1 VTVVAQVLPEVAR
14 RLRPHLRTALLGLG
28 LVIAIALLEVL
39 KPWPLKLIVDQV
51 LGGQPLAFAPA
62 QRLVGLVGRGG
73 GVLLAACAALVV
85 IQLLIGLA
93 TLAANWTTISLGQR
107 LVDIFRADAFAH
119 VERLSLDFHGRRAP
133 GDLAYRLTTDTL
145 ALQTLAT
152 NGVVPVVRA
161 VVLLAGMLGVMV
173 ALDARLTLVALGVV
187 PVLLLIMRILGR
199 RIGRQSA
206 VVRGLESRLLGAAER
221 TMEAINVVQAYGAE
235 DTEGA
240 RFAGASRDAL
250 ATTLRLHL
258 TETLYGASIG
268 VVIAAGTATVLWVG
282 ARAVLGGTLSLGD
295 VLVFTSYL
303 AALYMPIDGLTQ
315 HWGLVQSS
323 AAGVRR
329 VLELLDT
336 PVDLPDGTRPG
347 PRADHAP
354 TIRFVD
360 VGLRGDHGHPVLD
373 GVDLEVPA
381 GKVLAIVG
389 PTGAGKTTLATLV
402 PRLRDPMGGRV
413 ELDGVDVR
421 TFRLAEL
428 RARIAVVTQTPVLL
442 PDTLR
447 ANLLLGRPGAS
458 DAALMDAL
466 ARAELAERVATLP
479 QGLDT
484 LVGRGGLALSVGEQL
499 RVTIARALLRD
510 APILL
515 LDEPTASLD
524 PETEARLMTT
534 ARRLVA
540 GRTTLVIT
548 HRLAIVPNAD
558 AVAVM
563 ERGRV
568 VEQGGWRELL
578 DRGGRLAELLAARD
592 EALGRR

>member
-1 VTVVAQVLPEVAR
+1 MTVVAQVLPEVAR
-14 RLRPHLRTALLGLG
+14 RLRPHARPALLGLA
-28 LVIAIALLEVL
+28 LVIAIAALEVL
-39 KPWPLKLIVDQV
+39 KPWPLKLVVDQV
-51 LGGQPLAFAPA
+51 LGDRPLGFAPA
-62 QRLVGLVGRGG
+62 QRLVDSLGRGG
-73 GVLLAACAALVV
+73 LLVAATSAVVV

-93 TLAANWTTISLGQR
+93 TLAANWTTIGLGQR

-119 VERLSLDFHGRRAP
+119 VQRLSLDFHGRRAP

-161 VVLLAGMLGVMV
+161 VVLLAGMLVVMLR
-173 ALDARLTLVALGVV
+173 LDPRLTLVAVGVV
-187 PVLLLIMRILGR
+187 PVLLVVMRGLGR

-206 VVRGLESRLLGAAER
+206 TVRGLESQLLGAAER
-221 TMEAINVVQAYGAE
+221 TMGAINVVQAYGAE
-235 DTEGA
+235 GTERG
-240 RFAGASRDAL
+240 RFVGASRDAL
-250 ATTLRLHL
+250 AATLRLHL

-268 VVIAAGTATVLWVG
+268 VVIAAGTASVLWVG
-282 ARAVLGGTLSLGD
+282 AHGVLAGTLSLGD

-303 AALYMPIDGLTQ
+303 AALYVPIDGLTQ

-329 VLELLDT
+329 VLDLLET
-336 PVDLPDGTRPG
+336 PADIPDGTRPG
-347 PRADHAP
+347 PPADRAP
-354 TIRFVD
+354 TIRFVG
-360 VGLRGDHGHPVLD
+360 VQLQGDHGHPVLD
-373 GVDLEVPA
+373 DVDLEVPA

-402 PRLRDPMGGRV
+402 PRLRDPTGGHV
-413 ELDGVDVR
+413 EVAGVDVR

-447 ANLLLGRPGAS
+447 ANLLLGRPGAP
-458 DAALMDAL
+458 DAELMDAL
-466 ARAELAERVATLP
+466 ARAELGERVATLP

-499 RVTIARALLRD
+499 RVTIARAMLRD
-510 APILL
+510 APILV
-515 LDEPTASLD
+515 LDEPTAALD

-548 HRLAIVPNAD
+548 HRLAIVPYAD
-558 AVAVM
+558 VVVVM
-563 ERGRV
+563 ERGRI

>member
-1 VTVVAQVLPEVAR
+1 
-14 RLRPHLRTALLGLG
+14 
-28 LVIAIALLEVL
+28 
-39 KPWPLKLIVDQV
+39 
-51 LGGQPLAFAPA
+51 
-62 QRLVGLVGRGG
+62 
-73 GVLLAACAALVV
+73 
-85 IQLLIGLA
+85 
-93 TLAANWTTISLGQR
+93 
-107 LVDIFRADAFAH
+107 
-119 VERLSLDFHGRRAP
+119 
-133 GDLAYRLTTDTL
+133 
-145 ALQTLAT
+145 
-152 NGVVPVVRA
+152 
-161 VVLLAGMLGVMV
+161 M
-173 ALDARLTLVALGVV
+173 
-187 PVLLLIMRILGR
+187 
-199 RIGRQSA
+199 
-206 VVRGLESRLLGAAER
+206 
-221 TMEAINVVQAYGAE
+221 
-235 DTEGA
+235 
-240 RFAGASRDAL
+240 
-250 ATTLRLHL
+250 
-258 TETLYGASIG
+258 
-268 VVIAAGTATVLWVG
+268 
-282 ARAVLGGTLSLGD
+282 LGGTLSLGD

-515 LDEPTASLD
+515 LDEATSALD
-524 PETEARLMTT
+524 AESE
-534 ARRLVA
+534 VA
-540 GRTTLVIT
+540 VQQALERVMANRTTIVIA
-548 HRLAIVPNAD
+548 HRLATVQKADRILVMDEGRIVEEGQHAEL
-558 AVAVM
+558 V
-563 ERGRV
+563 R
-568 VEQGGWRELL
+568 QGGLYR
-578 DRGGRLAELLAARD
+578 RLAELQFSLDPAT
-592 EALGRR
+592 